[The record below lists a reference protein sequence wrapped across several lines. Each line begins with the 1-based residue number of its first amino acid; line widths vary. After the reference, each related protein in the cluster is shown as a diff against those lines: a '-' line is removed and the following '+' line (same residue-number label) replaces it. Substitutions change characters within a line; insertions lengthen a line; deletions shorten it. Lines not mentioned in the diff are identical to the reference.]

1 MGLDCGGSVDG
12 LLAGL
17 AAAVGDKET
26 ARDHARRAVET
37 EDRLGLVAWSP
48 RSRSYLV

>member
-17 AAAVGDKET
+17 AAVSDKET